1 VITSGNIADISGL
14 TDSQIPDILTVTKLA
29 GITTNGFVKTSA
41 GDGTLTFDTNTYL
54 TGNQTITLSGDVTG
68 SGATGI
74 TTAIGANKVTDAM
87 LRQSSGL
94 SIIGR
99 SASTTGNVADL
110 TGTADQLLRVNGAG
124 TVLGFGAV
132 DLSKSAAVGTSIL
145 SPANGGTG
153 VANNAASTLAISG
166 NFGTTLTVSGTTAVT
181 LPTSGTLVSSVTT
194 GNGVS
199 ATNTAGALAFTLG
212 AITPSTV
219 NGLTITANGT
229 NTLNIA
235 AGKTLGASNSLTLA
249 GTDGTTMTF
258 PTTSASIARTDAA
271 QSFTGLQTFNGGISS
286 ANNVTLTGLTAS
298 KVVFTDGSKNL
309 TSTGIGTSGQFLK
322 GDGSLDSST
331 YLTAEADTLSSVTGR
346 GASTSNA
353 LTLTGGATVRGL
365 TVDTATAT
373 DDKLALTPFVGG
385 SNSFTGSF
393 TSADLTAARTYT
405 FPDASGTVITSGNIA
420 DISGLTDSQI
430 PDILTETRW
439 QYTYHYQMK
448 RKQRLEKSWPLTKT
462 S

>member
-1 VITSGNIADISGL
+1 MTNRAFTPFVGGSNSFTGSFTSADLTAARTYTFPDASGTVITSGNIADISGL

-181 LPTSGTLVSSVTT
+181 LPTSGTLV
-194 GNGVS
+194 
-199 ATNTAGALAFTLG
+199 
-212 AITPSTV
+212 
-219 NGLTITANGT
+219 
-229 NTLNIA
+229 
-235 AGKTLGASNSLTLA
+235 
-249 GTDGTTMTF
+249 
-258 PTTSASIARTDAA
+258 
-271 QSFTGLQTFNGGISS
+271 
-286 ANNVTLTGLTAS
+286 
-298 KVVFTDGSKNL
+298 
-309 TSTGIGTSGQFLK
+309 
-322 GDGSLDSST
+322 
-331 YLTAEADTLSSVTGR
+331 
-346 GASTSNA
+346 
-353 LTLTGGATVRGL
+353 
-365 TVDTATAT
+365 
-373 DDKLALTPFVGG
+373 
-385 SNSFTGSF
+385 
-393 TSADLTAARTYT
+393 
-405 FPDASGTVITSGNIA
+405 
-420 DISGLTDSQI
+420 
-430 PDILTETRW
+430 TR
-439 QYTYHYQMK
+439 
-448 RKQRLEKSWPLTKT
+448 
-462 S
+462 